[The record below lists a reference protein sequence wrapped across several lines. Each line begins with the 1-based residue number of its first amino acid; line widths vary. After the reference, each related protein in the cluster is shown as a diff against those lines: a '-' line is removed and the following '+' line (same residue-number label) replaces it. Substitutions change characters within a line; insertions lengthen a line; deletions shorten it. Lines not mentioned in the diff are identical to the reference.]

1 MPAKAT
7 APIRILIA
15 DDHPM
20 LREGVAAV
28 IGLQT
33 DMVVVGEAATGAD
46 AIHLFEELR
55 PDLVLMDIQ
64 MPEMSGVQA
73 LETIRAR
80 HPDARIIILTTYSGD
95 AKALAAMR
103 AGAAGFLLKSSLRR
117 ELLNAIRAVHRGQR
131 HLHPD
136 VAQEIALHAIEDP
149 LTPREID
156 ILRMIAAGHA
166 NKQVAWK
173 LGVAEETIKSN
184 IKSIFAKL
192 HVSDR
197 THAVTVAARRGIIDL

>member
-1 MPAKAT
+1 MPAEAT

-149 LTPREID
+149 LTPREVD

>member
-1 MPAKAT
+1 MPAEAT